1 MNILC
6 KLFTPLNYLRIKHPQ
21 KLLIDII
28 LPIVFS
34 VLICVVFY
42 FLPKPVALLGQ
53 NGLVASLSSF
63 LQVLS
68 GFFIA
73 ALGAIATFPNKNIDE
88 STDGVSLELNGV
100 VLTRRQFLSYMFG
113 FLSFTGFVLVL
124 ISKIVLSGE
133 SNLSYLLSDLDKQSV
148 IRLKL
153 LFLFIYFAI
162 FNSLLFTTLFGLHYL
177 TEKIHEEK
185 SEFTSEVGD
194 AEDSQGEPEDFS

>member
-1 MNILC
+1 MGILF

-21 KLLIDII
+21 KRLVDIV
-28 LPIVFS
+28 LPLVFS
-34 VLICVVFY
+34 SLICISFY

-53 NGLVASLSSF
+53 NGLISSLAEF
-63 LQVLS
+63 LQVLA

-88 STDGVSLELNGV
+88 PTDGIPLKLNEL

-113 FLSFTGFVLVL
+113 FLAFTGFILVL
-124 ISKIVLSGE
+124 LSKMALSAQ
-133 SNLSYLLSDLDKQSV
+133 SNITYLLNNVNEHYVLW
-148 IRLKL
+148 LKL
-153 LFLFIYFAI
+153 VFSFVYFTI

-185 SEFTSEVGD
+185 AEFTSGVGD
-194 AEDSQGEPEDFS
+194 AENNQVEPSDFS